1 LAIAFAL
8 LAATAALAP
17 RLLAPGNPLQT
28 DLMHNRLPPS
38 VQHPFGTDRLGRDV
52 YTRVVHGAQYSLL
65 IGSASTMLAL
75 AIGVVLG
82 LLAGVGHRTVNETI
96 SRLFDVVGSF
106 PGTFLALVLIALTG
120 TGTWNLILAIGIAS
134 VPRYGRV
141 VRAEVLVVKESDY
154 VKQAVLNTRSYAELV
169 VRHVLPNALG
179 ALPVLAAIGLGVS
192 ILIAASLS
200 FLGFGPQP
208 PIPEWGAMLSDAR
221 GELRLA
227 WWTLVFPGSAI
238 TLVVIASTVIGRVLQ
253 RRFERRGGGL

>member
-1 LAIAFAL
+1 
-8 LAATAALAP
+8 
-17 RLLAPGNPLQT
+17 
-28 DLMHNRLPPS
+28 
-38 VQHPFGTDRLGRDV
+38 
-52 YTRVVHGAQYSLL
+52 
-65 IGSASTMLAL
+65 MLAL
-75 AIGVVLG
+75 AMGVVLG

-141 VRAEVLVVKESDY
+141 VRAEVVVVKESDY
-154 VKQAVLNTRSYAELV
+154 VKQALLNTRSYAQLV
-169 VRHVLPNALG
+169 LRHVLPNALG
-179 ALPVLAAIGLGVS
+179 TLPVLATIGLGVS

-227 WWTLVFPGSAI
+227 WWTLVFPGAAI

-253 RRFERRGGGL
+253 RHFERRGGGL